1 MIHRA
6 VILAAFGMLATSTLA
21 HAQQGPLPVSEIAP
35 GPFVHVGVTE
45 LMTRENE
52 GAIANIGFIIGG
64 DVVAVVD
71 TEAASTKGDSCLQPF
86 TPARKSQSDTL

>member
-1 MIHRA
+1 MNHRA

-35 GPFVHVGVTE
+35 GLFVHVGVTE

-52 GAIANIGFIIGG
+52 GAIANIGFIVGVIMSL
-64 DVVAVVD
+64 AM
-71 TEAASTKGDSCLQPF
+71 QHF
-86 TPARKSQSDTL
+86 